1 MKGIRVTE
9 DEIRALLVDKLEIV
23 TSGEFEAA
31 IALARRLHLPI
42 ADALAERGRV
52 PPKFLLQQLAQ
63 AWNVRF
69 TDLKVT
75 DVKPLAIRRVREE
88 YARMNTL
95 MPFDLSGDDLSVAMI
110 DPRDHQVIAE
120 LQKMTRLRIVPHL
133 APEIAIVRA
142 QLLYRGDLLDL
153 LKQAADEQTSG
164 LAVTGRQAQEGGAIQ
179 LLTRVLEY
187 AALTGASDI
196 HIEPFEHEAVVR
208 YRIDGVLHEVL
219 TVSPA
224 ALVPLIAR
232 IKVLSGMRIDDR
244 RSPQDGRFDGD
255 LGLVKLDL
263 RVSSLPTHWG
273 EKVVMRVLSKEE
285 RSALDLET
293 LGLVESDFNMLVRNI
308 SRPYGMVL
316 VTGPTGCGKT
326 TTLYAML
333 ERLGVEHQSLVN
345 ISTLEDPIEMLLP
358 RVAQV
363 AVNPSAGIDFANGLR
378 ALLRQDPDIIMV
390 GEIRDRE
397 TAEIAVRAAL
407 VGRLLISTLHTNEST
422 SAITRLID
430 MGIEPFLIASTLVMV
445 VAQRLVRRICM
456 GCRESVTA
464 VGPAMAALREREEF
478 APSIAALQA
487 QGVLGTGPDPFAG
500 VRLFAGRGCAQCGGS
515 GFRGRLGIFELFQ
528 IDDDIRRLTMERKDM
543 ASLRSVAVAK
553 GMKTMFQDALQ
564 KMFLGETTPEEVLR
578 VAL

>member
-1 MKGIRVTE
+1 MTGIQATE

-23 TSGEFEAA
+23 TAGEFEAA
-31 IALARRLHLPI
+31 RALARRLHLPI

-63 AWNVRF
+63 TWSVGF

-75 DVKPLAIRRVREE
+75 DVKPLAIRRVQEE
-88 YARMNTL
+88 YARLHTL
-95 MPFDLSGDDLSVAMI
+95 MPFDLSRDDLSVAMV
-110 DPRDHQVIAE
+110 DPRDRRVIAE
-120 LQKMTRLRIVPHL
+120 MQQMTGLRIVPHL
-133 APEIAIVRA
+133 APESAIVRA
-142 QLLYRGDLLDL
+142 QLLYRGDLRDL
-153 LKQAADEQTSG
+153 LKQAADEQASG
-164 LAVTGRQAQEGGAIQ
+164 LAVTGRQAHEGGATQ
-179 LLTRVLEY
+179 LLTRILEY
-187 AALTGASDI
+187 AALAGASDV
-196 HIEPFEHEAVVR
+196 HIEPFEHEGVIR

-224 ALVPLIAR
+224 ALVPLVAR

-255 LGLVKLDL
+255 LGLIKLDL

-273 EKVVMRVLSKEE
+273 EKIVMRVLSKKE

-293 LGLVESDFNMLVRNI
+293 LGLLESDFNTLVRNI

-358 RVAQV
+358 RVVQV
-363 AVNPSAGIDFANGLR
+363 AVNPPAGIDFANGLR

-407 VGRLLISTLHTNEST
+407 IGRLLISTLHTNEST

-430 MGIEPFLIASTLVMV
+430 MGVEPFLIASTLVMV

-456 GCRESVTA
+456 GCRESVAA

-478 APSIAALQA
+478 APGIAALQA
-487 QGVLGTGPDPFAG
+487 QGVLGTGPDPLAN
-500 VRLFAGRGCAQCGGS
+500 VRLFTGRGCAQCGGS
-515 GFRGRLGIFELFQ
+515 GFSGRLGIFELFQ
-528 IDDDIRRLTMERKDM
+528 VDDDIRRLTMDRKDM
-543 ASLRSVAVAK
+543 GSLRSVAVAK
-553 GMKTMFQDALQ
+553 GMKTMFQDALH
-564 KMFLGETTPEEVLR
+564 KMFLGETTVDEVLR